1 MRFNQKIAK
10 QIANNAIAWIIGG
23 ILGTDDQDVT
33 LETPL
38 WKWEQNFEEDLQEL
52 GINPTL
58 GKIEKINIQFEKQ
71 KAKLIKY
78 LENFTG
84 ARQ

>member
-33 LETPL
+33 LEAP
-38 WKWEQNFEEDLQEL
+38 
-52 GINPTL
+52 
-58 GKIEKINIQFEKQ
+58 
-71 KAKLIKY
+71 
-78 LENFTG
+78 
-84 ARQ
+84 